1 MDWRVTVPGSVW
13 VPPFGARAVAGSV
26 SKWVA
31 NARHMVRRQEGME
44 GSRAGGTGTG
54 RMQKCT
60 RKMTKQV
67 MEDLFE
73 LGLAIGNLLLTRTS
87 VGTLAHEEMVFGL
100 EIEGLL
106 QR

>member
-1 MDWRVTVPGSVW
+1 
-13 VPPFGARAVAGSV
+13 
-26 SKWVA
+26 
-31 NARHMVRRQEGME
+31 
-44 GSRAGGTGTG
+44 
-54 RMQKCT
+54 
-60 RKMTKQV
+60 MTKQV

>member
-1 MDWRVTVPGSVW
+1 
-13 VPPFGARAVAGSV
+13 
-26 SKWVA
+26 
-31 NARHMVRRQEGME
+31 
-44 GSRAGGTGTG
+44 
-54 RMQKCT
+54 MQKCT

-67 MEDLFE
+67 IENLFE
-73 LGLAIGNLLLTRTS
+73 LGLAIGNLLLTRAS